1 MSAPRPPAVL
11 LSQDGHV
18 CTLTLNQPDKRNPM
32 SPELIEDLPGVIA
45 NIRADKS
52 IRAVVIT
59 GAGRAFSAGAD
70 FRTLAGLI
78 EQSGLDGIAGV
89 HAGITQ
95 LYAAF
100 LPIAE
105 LEVPVIAAING
116 HAVGGGL
123 GIALLADI
131 RLVANEAKIGA
142 NFSRLGIH
150 PGLGI
155 SHRLTQAV
163 GHQVACE
170 LLFTGRLIRGPEA
183 AQIGLCR
190 RALPADEVLSA
201 ALTLAQE
208 IAQAAPLAVRAIK
221 KTLRTAGDE
230 DVHSVLQKEAMAQA
244 ILSQTADAAE
254 GIQAQMARRT
264 PTFEGR

>member
-1 MSAPRPPAVL
+1 
-11 LSQDGHV
+11 
-18 CTLTLNQPDKRNPM
+18 M
-32 SPELIEDLPGVIA
+32 SPELIEALPDIVEA
-45 NIRADKS
+45 IRANPDV
-52 IRAVVIT
+52 RAVVVT

-78 EQSGLDGIAGV
+78 ESSGLEGIAGV
-89 HAGITQ
+89 HAGITG

-105 LEVPVIAAING
+105 IEVPVIAAING

-131 RLVANEAKIGA
+131 RIISEDAKIGA

-155 SHRLTQAV
+155 SHRLIRAV
-163 GHQVACE
+163 GHEAASE
-170 LLFTGRLIRGPEA
+170 LLFTGRLIRGREA

-190 RALPADEVLSA
+190 RAVPTIEVLSTA
-201 ALTLAQE
+201 TALAQE
-208 IAQAAPLAVRAIK
+208 IAESAPLAVRAIK

-230 DVHSVLQKEAMAQA
+230 DIESVLQREAMAQA
-244 ILSQTADAAE
+244 ILTQTQDAAE

-264 PTFEGR
+264 PEFKGR

>member
-1 MSAPRPPAVL
+1 MSTAHEPAAL

-18 CTLTLNQPDKRNPM
+18 ATLTLNQPDKLNPM
-32 SPELIEDLPGVIA
+32 SPELIEALPRLIA
-45 NIRADKS
+45 QLRDDDKV
-52 IRAVVIT
+52 RAVVIT

-89 HAGITQ
+89 HAGIRG

-105 LEVPVIAAING
+105 IEVPVIAAING

-131 RLVANEAKIGA
+131 RIASDEAKIGA

-155 SHRLTQAV
+155 SHRLIRAV
-163 GHQVACE
+163 GHQMASE
-170 LLFTGRLIRGPEA
+170 LLFTGRLIRGVEA
-183 AQIGLCR
+183 ARIGLCHSSLPTEEV
-190 RALPADEVLSA
+190 LPAA
-201 ALTLAQE
+201 QALAQQ
-208 IAQAAPLAVRAIK
+208 IAQAAPLAVRTIK
-221 KTLRTAGDE
+221 HTLRTAAEE
-230 DVHSVLQKEAMAQA
+230 DIHSVLDKEAMAQA

-254 GIQAQMARRT
+254 GIAAQMGRRA
-264 PTFEGR
+264 PNFKGR

>member
-1 MSAPRPPAVL
+1 MSAPREPAVV

-18 CTLTLNQPDKRNPM
+18 ATLTLNQPDKLNPM

-45 NIRADKS
+45 AIHANES
-52 IRAVVIT
+52 VRAVVIT

-70 FRTLAGLI
+70 FRTLSGLI
-78 EQSGLDGIAGV
+78 EETGLEGIAGI
-89 HAGITQ
+89 HAGISQ

-105 LEVPVIAAING
+105 IEVPVIAAING

-131 RLVANEAKIGA
+131 RIVAEEAKIGA
-142 NFSRLGIH
+142 NFARLGIH

-155 SHRLTQAV
+155 SHRLIRAV
-163 GHQVACE
+163 GHQAASE
-170 LLFTGRLIRGPEA
+170 LLFTGRLMRGREA
-183 AQIGLCR
+183 AEMGLCLK
-190 RALPADEVLSA
+190 ALPAEEVLPA
-201 ALTLAQE
+201 ALVLARE
-208 IAQAAPLAVRAIK
+208 IAGSAPLAVRAIK
-221 KTLRTAGDE
+221 KTLRTAGEE
-230 DVHSVLQKEAMAQA
+230 DLHSVLQTEAMAQA

-264 PTFEGR
+264 PEFEGR